1 MSRIAFISD
10 VHSNIDALESVLAD
24 IDSQGIDS
32 IICLGDVVGYGA
44 EPAACVRRVFER
56 CAVTVL
62 GNHEA
67 MLSILHTINDWEL
80 GATVRVPLHLA
91 KQQLSEKEFDAV
103 CALPLVADISPI
115 VAVHSSL
122 DEPAAFHY
130 IDDLDRAAR
139 NFAAQGPWEVC
150 FHGHTHYPL
159 IWEKRGATTIMHPP
173 SEQPVR
179 LASESKYTIN
189 VGSVGQPRDEDPRAC
204 YAIYDLKERMFLHR
218 RVTYDI
224 QMART
229 RIVRAKLPANNGLR
243 LMLGR

>member
-10 VHSNIDALESVLAD
+10 VHSNIDALETVFAD
-24 IDSQGIDS
+24 IDSQGVEKIV
-32 IICLGDVVGYGA
+32 CLGDVVGYGA

-56 CAVTVL
+56 CTVTVL

-67 MLSILHTINDWEL
+67 MLGILHTINDWEL

-91 KQQLSEKEFDAV
+91 KEQLTKAEFDAV
-103 CALPLVADISPI
+103 CDLPLVADLAPL

-122 DEPAAFHY
+122 DDPAAFHY

-139 NFAAQGPWEVC
+139 NFATQQRWHVA

-159 IWEKRGATTIMHPP
+159 IWEKRGSTTIMHPP
-173 SEQPVR
+173 SESPVR
-179 LASESKYTIN
+179 LSPDSKYTIN

-204 YAIYDLKERMFLHR
+204 YAIYDPEEHLFLHR
-218 RVTYDI
+218 RVAYDI

-243 LMLGR
+243 LILGR